1 MMRDERV
8 YHEYANWK
16 LENHDLL
23 KYLMDSNSDLIIRF
37 KHVLDVTDY
46 LYDKLIDDKNYTEEE
61 DHIFE
66 TGFYYVLDQLDQINQ
81 LLKENYQNDIK
92 DLEKRSKDVNLLLS
106 AIDFQ
111 NELISLESYEQ
122 KDMDS
127 LIQFEEELLKI
138 LQHKGEVPK
147 TMYDQLDH
155 MTYEMF
161 QRLNVEYFPIDDIFL
176 EIADELGI
184 L

>member
-1 MMRDERV
+1 MRDERV

-66 TGFYYVLDQLDQINQ
+66 IGFYYVLDQLDQINQ

-127 LIQFEEELLKI
+127 LIQFEEELLKFFN
-138 LQHKGEVPK
+138 
-147 TMYDQLDH
+147 T
-155 MTYEMF
+155 
-161 QRLNVEYFPIDDIFL
+161 
-176 EIADELGI
+176 
-184 L
+184 

>member
-1 MMRDERV
+1 MRDERV

-16 LENHDLL
+16 IENHDLL

-46 LYDKLIDDKNYTEEE
+46 LYDKLIDDQNYSDEE

-66 TGFYYVLDQLDQINQ
+66 TGFYYAFDQLEQISQ
-81 LLKENYQNDIK
+81 LLKENYQNDVK
-92 DLEKRSKDVNLLLS
+92 DLEKRANDVNLLLS

-111 NELISLESYEQ
+111 NELISLDSYEQ
-122 KDMDS
+122 KDLES
-127 LIQFEEELLKI
+127 LVKFEEDILKF
-138 LQHKGEVPK
+138 LQNKDVVPK
-147 TMYDQLDH
+147 AMYDQLDA

-161 QRLNVEYFPIDDIFL
+161 QRLNVDYFPINDIFL

>member
-16 LENHDLL
+16 IENHDLL
-23 KYLMDSNSDLIIRF
+23 KYLLESNSDLILRF

-46 LYDKLIDDKNYTEEE
+46 LYDKLIDDKNYTDEE
-61 DHIFE
+61 DQIFE
-66 TGFYYVLDQLDQINQ
+66 TGYYYAFDQLEQINQ
-81 LLKENYQNDIK
+81 LLKDNYQNNVK
-92 DLEKRSKDVNLLLS
+92 DLEKRAHDVNLLLS

-122 KDMDS
+122 KDLES
-127 LIQFEEELLKI
+127 LIQFEEEVLKI
-138 LQHKGEVPK
+138 LQSKDVVPK
-147 TMYDQLDH
+147 AMYDQLDDL
-155 MTYEMF
+155 TYEMF
-161 QRLNVEYFPIDDIFL
+161 QRMNVEYFPIDDIFL